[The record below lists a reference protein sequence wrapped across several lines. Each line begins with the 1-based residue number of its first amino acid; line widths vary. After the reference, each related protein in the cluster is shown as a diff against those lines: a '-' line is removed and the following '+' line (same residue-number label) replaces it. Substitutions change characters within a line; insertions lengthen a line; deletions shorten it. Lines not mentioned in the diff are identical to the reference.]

1 MKKSIFI
8 TICIAIG
15 IHGVSKAQTATNY
28 KPVSIN
34 YVDLSDGATVTA
46 QPIQTKQLN
55 IKPFKATGF
64 SVEIKLDQIIHSN
77 LSGIGGAFNEQGGE
91 AFMSL
96 SKKDQKI
103 LANNLFNA
111 KKGIGFSM
119 CRTAVG
125 SSDFGLG
132 DYSYSETPEDYEMR
146 HFSVARDK
154 ISVLPFINAA
164 KKQNPELKI
173 FASPWSPPGWMKE
186 SGKMDD
192 GAIRKE
198 QGPKK
203 RMMWVNN
210 GRNYLR
216 NEVKIYEAYA
226 LYFTKYVQ
234 AYAQQGVTI
243 DRLAIQNETDM
254 NTIYPSCDMSP
265 EQMSKLAFKYIQ
277 PAFDHTGLKTEVWAG
292 TFRGK
297 RNDAATFIALKGA
310 SKIDG
315 IAMQYADPHQVEA
328 ACEAGYS
335 VMHTEGKCYN
345 SKNTMQQARSRF
357 GEVCMWLNAG
367 TENYCYWNMV
377 LNEESKSGWGWKQN
391 SMIKIDREEQTVTYN
406 PDYAPM
412 ALFSKFIRP
421 GDQSITTTTPDK
433 VVALAV
439 RNKKQLV
446 LFLQNDTD
454 VVAKQNIELTDKN
467 YTVELPAKSLCAF
480 VFEPE
485 I

>member
-1 MKKSIFI
+1 MKKSILIIVFM
-8 TICIAIG
+8 AIG
-15 IHGVSKAQTATNY
+15 IQGVTKAQTVTNY

-46 QPIQTKQLN
+46 QPIHSKQLS
-55 IKPFKATGF
+55 IKSSKASE
-64 SVEIKLDQIIHSN
+64 SVIEIKLNEIIHSN

-96 SKKDQKI
+96 DEKDQKI
-103 LANNLFNA
+103 LAKNIFSVNN
-111 KKGIGFSM
+111 GIGFSM

-132 DYSYSETPEDYEMR
+132 AYSYSEIPEDYEMKY
-146 HFSVARDK
+146 FSVERDK
-154 ISVLPFINAA
+154 ASVLPFINAA
-164 KKQNPELKI
+164 QTQNPELKI

-192 GAIRKE
+192 GAVRKE
-198 QGPKK
+198 ATSGE
-203 RMMWVNN
+203 RMTWVNN
-210 GRNYLR
+210 GKNYLR
-216 NEVKIYEAYA
+216 DETKIYEAYA
-226 LYFTKYVQ
+226 LYFRKYVQ

-243 DRLAIQNETDM
+243 ERLAIQNETDM

-265 EQMSKLAFKYIQ
+265 EQMEKLAFKYIQ
-277 PAFDHTGLKTEVWAG
+277 PAFDSAGLKTEVWAG

-297 RNDAATFIALKGA
+297 RDDAEAFIALEGA

-315 IAMQYADPHQVEA
+315 IAMQYASAHQVREV
-328 ACEAGYS
+328 CEAGYS

-345 SKNTMQQARSRF
+345 SKNTMEQARSRF
-357 GEVCMWLNAG
+357 REVRMWLNSGA
-367 TENYCYWNMV
+367 ENYCYWNMV
-377 LNEESKSGWGWKQN
+377 LNEESTSGWGWKQN
-391 SMIKIDREEQTVTYN
+391 SMIKIDKQTKIITYN

-421 GDQSITTTTPDK
+421 GDQSIKTTTSGN

-439 RNKKQLV
+439 RNEKHLV

-454 VVAKQNIELTDKN
+454 AIAKQNIKIIDKN
-467 YTVELPAKSLCAF
+467 FTVEIPAKSLSAF
-480 VFEPE
+480 VFKPE